1 MNLSPRHRRE
11 QLINNRFPPPK
22 VLCSSSALTKNM
34 SATTADKMSMSL
46 DDIIKLNKKGGS
58 GRERGSYG
66 SGGSSGRAGGSSR
79 PVRSRQNN
87 FNRDRNNRSTPYTRP
102 RELPD
107 KWQHDM
113 FEEHAGGRRE
123 QSAGA
128 ERSVE
133 SSGKLLVSNLDFGVS
148 DSDIKELFA
157 EFGTLKKASVHYDRS
172 GRSKGTADVYFES
185 QTDALKAMKHYNGVP
200 LDGRPMKI
208 QQVTSEVDTQSR
220 QPTRSSSSGFDR
232 SRLGQPKFERSERSD
247 RSDRSERSE
256 RRQGGGSGG
265 FRGRGR
271 GRGNRPQLSA
281 EELDAQLDAY
291 NAKFQMDTS

>member
-1 MNLSPRHRRE
+1 M
-11 QLINNRFPPPK
+11 
-22 VLCSSSALTKNM
+22 
-34 SATTADKMSMSL
+34 ADKMNMSL

-58 GRERGSYG
+58 GRGGRSSG
-66 SGGSSGRAGGSSR
+66 SGGSSGWAGGSSR

-87 FNRDRNNRSTPYTRP
+87 FNRERNNRSTPYTRP

-113 FEEHAGGRRE
+113 FEEHVSGRQV

-133 SSGKLLVSNLDFGVS
+133 NSGKLLVSNLDFGVS

-157 EFGTLKKASVHYDRS
+157 EFGALKKASVHYDRS
-172 GRSKGTADVYFES
+172 GRSKGTADVHFENMA
-185 QTDALKAMKHYNGVP
+185 DALKAMKHYNGVP

-208 QQVTSEVDTQSR
+208 QQVTSEVNAHSRQSTQSSNR
-220 QPTRSSSSGFDR
+220 GFDR
-232 SRLGQPKFERSERSD
+232 SRLGQPKTERRERG
-247 RSDRSERSE
+247 EK
-256 RRQGGGSGG
+256 RQGGGSGG

-271 GRGNRPQLSA
+271 GGGNRPQLSA

>member
-1 MNLSPRHRRE
+1 M
-11 QLINNRFPPPK
+11 
-22 VLCSSSALTKNM
+22 
-34 SATTADKMSMSL
+34 ADKMSMSL

-58 GRERGSYG
+58 GRSGGS
-66 SGGSSGRAGGSSR
+66 SRTGGSSGRAGGSSR
-79 PVRSRQNN
+79 PMRSRQNN
-87 FNRDRNNRSTPYTRP
+87 FNRERNNRATPYTRP

-113 FEEHAGGRRE
+113 FEEHAGGRRG

-133 SSGKLLVSNLDFGVS
+133 SSSGKLLVSNLDFGVS

-157 EFGTLKKASVHYDRS
+157 EFGTLQKASVHYDRS
-172 GRSKGTADVYFES
+172 GRSKGTADVHFE
-185 QTDALKAMKHYNGVP
+185 TKAEALKAMKHYNGVP

-208 QQVTSEVDTQSR
+208 QQVTSDVDTESRPSTQSSNR
-220 QPTRSSSSGFDR
+220 GFDR
-232 SRLGQPKFERSERSD
+232 SRLGQPKVERNEWSKGGD
-247 RSDRSERSE
+247 RGE
-256 RRQGGGSGG
+256 RRQGGGRGG

-271 GRGNRPQLSA
+271 GGGNRPQLSA

-291 NAKFQMDTS
+291 NAKMDTS